1 MEISNVKEFFN
12 KLLTGMSIG
21 IVVAL
26 IPNAL
31 LGEILKLIIPHVPAL
46 QHLFD
51 ITVFVM
57 SLLPVMIGVMVGIK
71 FELTPIQTASVGIAA
86 MVGSG
91 AVQKTA
97 DGLFALQGIGIVINT
112 GITAAL
118 AVLFVK
124 LVGDRLREYSI
135 LVIPTLTILVPGM
148 IGYLM
153 LPFMKKSTGLLGQG
167 IAHLTTLQPVLMGA
181 IIAVVFSLIILS
193 PISTVGVATVIMLS
207 GIGSGA
213 ANLGIV
219 ATGFGLAIASYKANS
234 LGTALAHVLGSPK
247 IQMRNFF
254 MKPKIAFPMLI
265 TAAILG
271 ALAGVL
277 NIQGTPY
284 SAGFGISGLV
294 GPLNYINLADGGWTL
309 ENITIM
315 LSTFLILPII
325 LNIGLIYVFSRK
337 LKMIKAND
345 YKLDFE

>member
-1 MEISNVKEFFN
+1 MKDFFS
-12 KLLTGMSIG
+12 KLLNGMSIG
-21 IVVAL
+21 IVVSL

-31 LGEILKLIIPHVPAL
+31 LGELLKILIPHFPVL

-51 ITVFVM
+51 ITMYVM
-57 SLLPVMIGVMVGIK
+57 SLLPILIGVMVGITFK
-71 FELTPIQTASVGIAA
+71 LTPIQTASVGIAA

-91 AVQKTA
+91 AIQKTA

-118 AVLFVK
+118 AVLFVQ
-124 LVGDRLREYSI
+124 LIGNRLKGYSI
-135 LVIPTLTILVPGM
+135 LLIPTLSILIPGM
-148 IGYLM
+148 IGYM
-153 LPFMKKSTGLLGQG
+153 ILPFVKSVTGLLGVA
-167 IAHLTTLQPVLMGA
+167 IANVTTLQPILMGA
-181 IIAVVFSLIILS
+181 IIAVVFCVIILS
-193 PISTVGVATVIMLS
+193 PISTVGIATVIMLS

-219 ATGFGLAIASYKANS
+219 AAGVGLAIASYKANS

-254 MKPKIAFPMLI
+254 MKPRIAFPMLI

-284 SAGFGISGLV
+284 SAGFGLSGLV
-294 GPLNYINLADGGWTL
+294 GPLNYINLADGGWTAK
-309 ENITIM
+309 NISIM
-315 LSTFLILPII
+315 LSTFFILPIV
-325 LNIGLIYVFSRK
+325 LNLSLIYIFSRK
-337 LKMIKAND
+337 LKMIKPED
-345 YKLDFE
+345 YKLSFE